1 MGAVEAVA
9 DGYNSRGVRV
19 VRTEPSNGKNF
30 SKLRTSM
37 DDARRIQIIWS
48 HVNSVIE
55 LLKPDV
61 IGVEAYTVYEPKEG
75 RLLKDAA
82 QDILERVPLA
92 PPPSA
97 EGGVTTAP
105 PVSVD
110 ISFTQ
115 LLKLRE
121 ALAAQ
126 KGGPGLGQAAKTI
139 LVYGVVLGAAYKAGV
154 PVFVFSPSD
163 LKTTFGGSRGASKDD
178 VGQGLIQLVRG
189 LDAQLAE
196 KVPQKTLREHAQDAT
211 GHAVLA
217 LRELQQYRID
227 TRQVT

>member
-1 MGAVEAVA
+1 M
-9 DGYNSRGVRV
+9 
-19 VRTEPSNGKNF
+19 VRTEPSNGKSF
-30 SKLRTSM
+30 SKMRTSM

-82 QDILERVPLA
+82 ADILESVPLA
-92 PPPSA
+92 APPSA
-97 EGGVTTAP
+97 DGAVVTAP
-105 PVSVD
+105 PLSID
-110 ISFTQ
+110 INFTK
-115 LLKLRE
+115 LTKLRE
-121 ALAAQ
+121 ALAVQ

-178 VGQGLIQLVRG
+178 VGAGLVRIVHG

-217 LRELQQYRID
+217 LRELRQYRID